1 MLQDPDDS
9 VAATHI
15 AEVIANTS
23 ADVVVRDAGDGRG
36 RGIYTTRKFV
46 RGDTIFIER
55 PWVAMQHVANRP
67 AVLVC
72 SHCFRHLGSVE
83 QQIARLLLPVCAQL
97 GPQPGAALP
106 GGLGVSSDSPEP
118 GAAPP
123 CSTAPGEGWRSSNE
137 QQQQQQEVEEEEE
150 EVEVDEEMAERVR
163 LLLAH
168 VRPEEVVAL
177 SHGALRL
184 PLSDTFTL
192 PTPVACRRC
201 CGEVFCSA
209 GCEAAAWQVQ
219 HCMLCPAG
227 PPAPGTFCSAAS
239 APSCLAAS
247 GPGPSCSAAACPSP
261 SRGLGKGYSSHDHAA
276 SSPPAPLN
284 PPPAPSVE
292 EEVMGLAVVRSA
304 LPAFAAHAAATNDIF
319 LLAAKAVVQTALAA
333 RRLLEQHGQQQ
344 QQRAQLHQ
352 GTGQEQGEQL
362 ASQEACPE
370 LSSQAALAQAWL
382 PLGVGWKAAWWEAV
396 AVPED
401 VQDEAAFREELR
413 ALAADSL
420 QLLVAALPGVAAA
433 FPSLLALDTWGALV
447 GLFEL
452 NNLGLA
458 VPSPVEDYFLLVDG
472 LAEGAEKEE
481 VQRQTGRWLDALD
494 RWYDTCCEGTGFY
507 CLQSCANHS
516 CAPSAATEG
525 LASGATALLALKDLA
540 PGEEVTLSYIGELEA
555 EGGRPLGLK
564 ERQAML
570 RDWGFVCRCS
580 RCLSEAAA
588 KSSSAKKLGARAG
601 VKVGRR

>member
-118 GAAPP
+118 GTAPP
-123 CSTAPGEGWRSSNE
+123 CSTAPGEGWSRRSRQSLYKMHRRE
-137 QQQQQQEVEEEEE
+137 QQQQQQQQQEVEEEEE
-150 EVEVDEEMAERVR
+150 EEVDEEMAERVR
-163 LLLAH
+163 LVGCRLL
-168 VRPEEVVAL
+168 VRRAL
-177 SHGALRL
+177 L
-184 PLSDTFTL
+184 
-192 PTPVACRRC
+192 
-201 CGEVFCSA
+201 
-209 GCEAAAWQVQ
+209 
-219 HCMLCPAG
+219 LCHMCATHSEPAG
-227 PPAPGTFCSAAS
+227 TVTAGDVIAS
-239 APSCLAAS
+239 APAWPALS
-247 GPGPSCSAAACPSP
+247 
-261 SRGLGKGYSSHDHAA
+261 
-276 SSPPAPLN
+276 APLPDLT
-284 PPPAPSVE
+284 PPPPFVSDE

-333 RRLLEQHGQQQ
+333 RRLMEQHGQQQQ

-352 GTGQEQGEQL
+352 GTGQDQGEQL
-362 ASQEACPE
+362 APQEACPE

-401 VQDEAAFREELR
+401 VQQDEAAFREELR

-494 RWYDTCCEGTGFY
+494 RWYDTCCE
-507 CLQSCANHS
+507 SCANHS

-555 EGGRPLGLK
+555 EGGRPLGFK
-564 ERQAML
+564 ERQAVL